1 MPTINQGGVVEAAQF
16 QPMVAPGSI
25 ASLFGQ
31 YLAGGTFQADTI
43 PLPTEL
49 GSVQVTVDGVLAPLF
64 YVSNGQI
71 NFQIPFETAP
81 GTANVIVNRNG
92 VVGPAEPVQVKDY
105 TPAAFRSSGLG
116 IVVDN
121 ATGSLIN
128 AGNPAT
134 AGQIIRVYM
143 NGFGDLDH
151 PPATGAASA
160 SDPLARTIVVPQVS
174 LGDQPVTVY
183 YAGMTPG
190 LVGLGQIDM
199 GLPEELPAS
208 LRASLP
214 LTIDF
219 GGGVI
224 DEEELF
230 VTLPEPISPD
240 VGIEIS
246 GVSPESAL
254 PGDPIEGSY
263 TIQNLTG
270 YTGPANLSFYLRLA
284 NSYASIGRTTLELS
298 GVDLSQSAEV
308 TVNSSLSAGNY
319 SLGAQ
324 VTVEGD
330 LNRANDSFRD
340 PVGGGIHGRPTGRS
354 RSRNHRRFAAP
365 NHAGRHAH
373 LPLQA
378 AQPQRLHGRGPNH
391 IPTRDLERREPLAH
405 RNGHGRRSRN
415 RHRSR
420 ESPRRKTWPLA
431 RTVQSCA

>member
-199 GLPEELPAS
+199 GLPEDLPAS

-230 VTLPEPISPD
+230 VTLPSRSP
-240 VGIEIS
+240 
-246 GVSPESAL
+246 P
-254 PGDPIEGSY
+254 
-263 TIQNLTG
+263 TQ
-270 YTGPANLSFYLRLA
+270 
-284 NSYASIGRTTLELS
+284 ASR
-298 GVDLSQSAEV
+298 SAESRPSPPCRG
-308 TVNSSLSAGNY
+308 TRSK
-319 SLGAQ
+319 
-324 VTVEGD
+324 
-330 LNRANDSFRD
+330 FR
-340 PVGGGIHGRPTGRS
+340 TRS
-354 RSRNHRRFAAP
+354 RTSPATPVRQTSPSTCGSPIRTPPSEERPWSSRRRP
-365 NHAGRHAH
+365 
-373 LPLQA
+373 
-378 AQPQRLHGRGPNH
+378 
-391 IPTRDLERREPLAH
+391 
-405 RNGHGRRSRN
+405 RSPP
-415 RHRSR
+415 RS
-420 ESPRRKTWPLA
+420 L
-431 RTVQSCA
+431 